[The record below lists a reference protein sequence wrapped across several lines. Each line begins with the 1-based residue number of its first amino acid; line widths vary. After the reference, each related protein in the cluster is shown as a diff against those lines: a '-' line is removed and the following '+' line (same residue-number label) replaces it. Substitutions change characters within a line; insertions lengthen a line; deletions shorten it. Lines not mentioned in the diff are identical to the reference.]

1 MPVTINGDGSITGLS
16 VGGLGSGVVN
26 TATLANGAATQSKRT
41 YAAGEVIQTQSFIFT
56 SVTES
61 FNSKAWHA
69 TSVTKQ
75 ITPTSSSN
83 KILVMATLT
92 AGNSNNVG
100 EGAAFKVMRSVNG
113 GSYTET
119 VAYGDGVGGANR
131 GSVGGFYDNNT
142 IYTTDCRSI
151 QFLDTPNTTSPVD
164 YKLYV
169 YLFDGSTTVY
179 INRPHTTT
187 ALEHITGTSSI
198 VLMEIAS

>member
-1 MPVTINGDGSITGLS
+1 MPVTINGDGSITGLA
-16 VGGLGSGVVN
+16 VGGLPDGCVD
-26 TATLANGAATQSKRT
+26 TDTLAANAVTKAKR
-41 YAAGEVIQTQSFIFT
+41 AHSSGEIVQTQSFIFT
-56 SVTES
+56 SVTEN
-61 FNSKAWHA
+61 FTVRAWHG

-92 AGNSNNVG
+92 AGNEAVG

-119 VAYGDGVGGANR
+119 VAYGDAVGSANR

-151 QFLDTPNTTSPVD
+151 QFIDTPNTTLPVD
-164 YKLYV
+164 YKIYV
-169 YLFDGSTTVY
+169 YLFDGNTTVY

>member
-41 YAAGEVIQTQSFIFT
+41 YATGEVIQTQSFIFT